1 VVLTGKTMDEPGR
14 GAHWKTMDE
23 PGRGA
28 HWKTMDEP
36 GSGAHWKTDGE
47 GHSGVLWVCIS
58 RITYLRGGSCQWV
71 GQGGKEGVVVV

>member
-1 VVLTGKTMDEPGR
+1 
-14 GAHWKTMDE
+14 
-23 PGRGA
+23 
-28 HWKTMDEP
+28 MDEP